1 MSDEQLELPGLVPE
15 LVRQDG
21 AMVVAAKR
29 TLAALE
35 ATGQLTERHAV
46 LVQSVITLADAMDCA
61 MVGRK
66 ASYAVAQ
73 NAKELREVMLVLD
86 PPPEDPAEG
95 AEARRLLEAFMQ
107 GVEDHANK
115 GDQVT

>member
-1 MSDEQLELPGLVPE
+1 MSDEQLELPGLVPQVE
-15 LVRQDG
+15 RPDG
-21 AMVVAAKR
+21 AMVKAAKR

-35 ATGQLTERHAV
+35 ASGQLVERHAV

-61 MVGRK
+61 MLGRK

-95 AEARRLLEAFMQ
+95 AEARRLFDKFVAAVEA
-107 GVEDHANK
+107 HAN
-115 GDQVT
+115 DEPVS